1 MPRDAGKPSVAN
13 LRSSAQ
19 AVRSAISG
27 QSGAIADALTAI
39 AAALDQVQAA
49 VESLEGKN
57 RELASPDTND
67 PRRRSTA
74 YVSGDRIIGGISVQ
88 GVLPSVAG
96 QSLDLTLADQI
107 GTIVATDHNTG
118 DILPIVLG
126 SKVGTFSVKPTSVIT
141 IDGPINGDSQV
152 RITEG
157 GAGSLSLLNYQ
168 PGNVYIGF
176 STDLSGGAWVARSA
190 TAFRVYQETGVLQ
203 ISCNAGLT
211 IGNTFV
217 PVSKIAIDSAGKV
230 GIGTV
235 VPTSPLQVV
244 GYPVYANNAAA
255 VAGGLSAGAHYCT
268 GADPDPV
275 CVVH

>member
-96 QSLDLTLADQI
+96 QSLDLTLQNQV
-107 GTIVATDHNTG
+107 GTIAATDHNTG
-118 DILPIVLG
+118 GPLGLLLNPNGGRIGAGTSAPQSELEVAGGLNLTGGTKPSAGNSLNLGFDAVNNVGYVQAVTYAVSNRPLVLG
-126 SKVGTFSVKPTSVIT
+126 GGKVLLAAISPGGDISTGTANVRIT
-141 IDGPINGDSQV
+141 IDGG
-152 RITEG
+152 
-157 GAGSLSLLNYQ
+157 
-168 PGNVYIGF
+168 
-176 STDLSGGAWVARSA
+176 
-190 TAFRVYQETGVLQ
+190 TGL
-203 ISCNAGLT
+203 I
-211 IGNTFV
+211 
-217 PVSKIAIDSAGKV
+217 KIALGSVA
-230 GIGTV
+230 
-235 VPTSPLQVV
+235 
-244 GYPVYANNAAA
+244 VYANNAAA
-255 VAGGLSAGAHYCT
+255 VAAGLTAGMLYRT

-275 CVVH
+275 CIVH